1 MYVDHNLLYSEDQ
14 AITAD
19 ATSTNVV
26 KHDNIG
32 IGRGE
37 KMSLVLQV
45 TQAFNTLTNLIV
57 SLQADSVVTMD
68 DTVQTVLSKT
78 ILLADLTLGAQFVL
92 GEAEVVNPQTD
103 KFSNIKYDV
112 TGSNPTTGK
121 VNCFWTKD
129 VQNIKNPVNKG
140 LTSGYPTY

>member
-19 ATSTNVV
+19 AVSTNVV

-45 TQAFNTLTNLIV
+45 TEAFNTLTNLIV

-92 GEAEVVNPQTD
+92 GESEILNPD
-103 KFSNIKYDV
+103 VDIFSNIKYDV

-121 VNCFWTKD
+121 LNCFWAKD
-129 VQNIKNPVNKG
+129 VQNVKNPVDAG
-140 LTSGYPTY
+140 LDNGYPTY

>member
-26 KHDNIG
+26 KQGNIG
-32 IGRGE
+32 VGRGE
-37 KMSLVLQV
+37 SMKLVLQV
-45 TQAFNTLTNLIV
+45 TEAFNTLTNLIV

-68 DTVQTVLSKT
+68 DTVQTVMSKT

-92 GEAEVVNPQTD
+92 GESEILNPQTD
-103 KFSNIKYDV
+103 IFTNIKYDV

-121 VNCFWTKD
+121 LNCFWAKD
-129 VQNIKNPVNKG
+129 VQNVKAPADAG

>member
-1 MYVDHNLLYSEDQ
+1 MYVDHNNVYSEDQ

-26 KHDNIG
+26 KVGNIG
-32 IGRGE
+32 VGRGE
-37 KMSLVLQV
+37 PMKLVLQV
-45 TQAFNTLTNLIV
+45 TEAFNTLTNLIV

-92 GEAEVVNPQTD
+92 GEAEILNPETD
-103 KFSNIKYDV
+103 IFTNMKYDV
-112 TGSNPTTGK
+112 TGSNPTTGEL
-121 VNCFWTKD
+121 NCFWTKD
-129 VQNIKNPVNKG
+129 VPIVKAPEDFG
-140 LTSGYPTY
+140 LTSGVPTY